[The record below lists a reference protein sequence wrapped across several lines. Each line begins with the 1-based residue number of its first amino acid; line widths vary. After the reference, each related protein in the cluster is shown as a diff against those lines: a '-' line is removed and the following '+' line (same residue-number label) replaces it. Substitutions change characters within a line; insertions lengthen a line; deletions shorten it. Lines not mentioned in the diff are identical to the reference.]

1 MLVLFIIR
9 IAVICSVVLFR
20 TNDDDDD
27 YACGCTARGKVAEEG
42 PVPVKSRFVRGV
54 GTASEASRA
63 TQVGVACQMLRPAAA
78 TLYDSRPPTLPA
90 AAAQFLTQL

>member
-1 MLVLFIIR
+1 MFGRATIR
-9 IAVICSVVLFR
+9 LGIGPHSSYV
-20 TNDDDDD
+20 
-27 YACGCTARGKVAEEG
+27 CGCTSRGKVEEEG

-90 AAAQFLTQL
+90 AAAAHFPTQL